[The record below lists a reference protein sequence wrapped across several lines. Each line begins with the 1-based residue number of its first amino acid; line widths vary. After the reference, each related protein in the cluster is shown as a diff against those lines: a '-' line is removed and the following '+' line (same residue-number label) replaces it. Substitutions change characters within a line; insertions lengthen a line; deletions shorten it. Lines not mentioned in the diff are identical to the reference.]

1 MHYATHMAD
10 LQPVVG
16 ASAAVSG
23 VMAAAVRFVFQP
35 GAPSTNPSA
44 SGTARMKTTLTQP
57 ALPLR
62 DILSNRSAISF
73 LGFWFLANFLFGTI
87 PMPLGTGA
95 TVAWEAHIGAFSLG
109 YWRFAGSTRRPLPP
123 ARCDLKGS

>member
-35 GAPSTNPSA
+35 GAPLDESLA
-44 SGTARMKTTLTQP
+44 SGTARMKTTLTGSPRCVAGHSLQSQ
-57 ALPLR
+57 R
-62 DILSNRSAISF
+62 DQF
-73 LGFWFLANFLFGTI
+73 LGFWFLANFCLARF
-87 PMPLGTGA
+87 PCRLAPARRSLGRPISA
-95 TVAWEAHIGAFSLG
+95 AFSLG
-109 YWRFAGSTRRPLPP
+109 YWRFAGSTAGRFPLR
-123 ARCDLKGS
+123 AAT